1 MGGGLGDDA
10 LVGAGGAHLVELA
23 PVYLHHRRA
32 GLPGQGGQA
41 RQGAVGLSGGHKH
54 LVQGAAAF
62 DGLGDGVSSLEII
75 LRRCVFSLPAGRSF
89 LIHWLLSI
97 PGRRVR
103 PVLTTYQVIV

>member
-1 MGGGLGDDA
+1 MMP

-23 PVYLHHRRA
+23 PVYLHHRGT
-32 GLPGQGGQA
+32 GLPGQGGKA
-41 RQGAVGLSGGHKH
+41 RQGAVGLSGGHKY

-62 DGLGDGVSSLEII
+62 DRLGDGVSSLEII
-75 LRRCVFSLPAGRSF
+75 LRRCVFPLPAGRSF